1 MISSEL
7 LEIVRPLAVHFRTGG
22 FQLFFVGGI
31 VRDERLTAGSW
42 VDIDLA
48 TDALPADT
56 KRLVAPL
63 ASAVWTQGERFGT
76 IGCCIDAHEF
86 EITTFR
92 GDAYEPQ
99 SRKPVVAFASSIER
113 DLARRDFTINA
124 MAVDAETG
132 ELHDPFGGCH
142 DLETRVLRTPL
153 GADESFSDDPL
164 RMLRAARF
172 LARFD
177 LALAPDIEEAI
188 DRQRDRLTIVSAE
201 RVRDELHK
209 LFAGRD
215 ASRGLAFL
223 VAHRLLD
230 RWIPELAG
238 LRTVHDPAHG
248 GMDVLTHTF
257 AVIDA
262 LTPDPLLRM
271 IALLHDLAKVDGLD
285 DHAARGA
292 TLAVQRLRGLRHT
305 ERDVRDA
312 SRIIEH
318 HHRIHAHTGDW
329 SAADVRRVIVDCGGT
344 LDRLV
349 MLSGANAAAR
359 RDDMAANCRAQVE
372 AFVRVRAELGDEHV
386 DLRPELDGRQI
397 MDALDVGPGRAVG
410 EAQAFLQELRLRD
423 GSVGEPQATQALLAW
438 WRARQEPTS

>member
-7 LEIVRPLAVHFRTGG
+7 LEIVRPLAVHFRTSG
-22 FQLFFVGGI
+22 FQLFLVGGI
-31 VRDERLTAGSW
+31 VRDEQLRAGSW

-56 KRLVAPL
+56 KRLVAPFS
-63 ASAVWTQGERFGT
+63 SAVWTQGERFGT
-76 IGCCIDAHEF
+76 IGCRIDAHEF

-92 GDAYEPQ
+92 GDEYEPE
-99 SRKPVVAFASSIER
+99 SRKPMVAFTPSIDR

-132 ELHDPFGGCH
+132 ELHDPFGGRH

-153 GADESFSDDPL
+153 GADASFSDDPL

-172 LARFD
+172 HARFD

-201 RVRDELHK
+201 RVRGELHK
-209 LFAGRD
+209 LFTGPN

-230 RWIPELAG
+230 RWIPELVG
-238 LRTVHDPAHG
+238 LRATYDPAHG
-248 GMDVLTHTF
+248 GIDALAHTF

-262 LTPDPLLRM
+262 LTPDPVLRM
-271 IALLHDLAKVDGLD
+271 TALLHDLAKVDRLD
-285 DHAARGA
+285 DHATRGA
-292 TLAVQRLRGLRHT
+292 TLAVQRLRGLRHA
-305 ERDVRDA
+305 EHDVRDA

-318 HHRIHAHTGDW
+318 HDRIHAHVGDW
-329 SAADVRRVIVDCGGT
+329 SAADVRRVIVDCGST

-349 MLSGANAAAR
+349 ELSWANAAAR
-359 RDDMAANCRAQVE
+359 RGDLAANCRAQVE
-372 AFVRVRAELGDEHV
+372 AFVRVRAVLGDEHD
-386 DLRPELDGRQI
+386 DLGPELDGRQI
-397 MDALDVGPGRAVG
+397 MDVLDIGPGRAVG

-423 GSVGEPQATQALLAW
+423 GSVGEARATQVLLEW
-438 WRARQEPTS
+438 WRARQG